1 MGYKMFSVENNMD
14 GTRYIIV
21 NSILERKE
29 KGKKMLKKTKNK
41 GFPYLHSDEWICCAV
56 LGWDGNNV
64 IAGVGKYDRGSFVKE
79 KNKGSLSQLSD
90 FYPCII

>member
-1 MGYKMFSVENNMD
+1 MFSVENNMD

-56 LGWDGNNV
+56 LGW
-64 IAGVGKYDRGSFVKE
+64 
-79 KNKGSLSQLSD
+79 
-90 FYPCII
+90 